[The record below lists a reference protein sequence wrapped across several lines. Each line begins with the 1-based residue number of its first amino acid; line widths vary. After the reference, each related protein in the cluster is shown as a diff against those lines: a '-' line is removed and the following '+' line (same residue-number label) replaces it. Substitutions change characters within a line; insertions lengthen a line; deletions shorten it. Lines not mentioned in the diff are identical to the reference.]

1 MIDWFSFTPQDT
13 LYFRGAEPANMGES
27 HAASMIFPPPGHT
40 IAGALRT
47 AVLVQNDIAFTDYNE
62 GVLPPDKK
70 SITEMI
76 GDSGADCPF
85 QVIGPL
91 FSLEERVWVPCPFIW
106 FSEKKDGGNQ
116 CGMMSSLRLRL
127 CAVYVFAKLGLI
139 RIGLSNECGRKD

>member
-106 FSEKKDGGNQ
+106 FSEKKDGGN
-116 CGMMSSLRLRL
+116 MESEVRTIAVSTPVAKNSLLKTATEGKL
-127 CAVYVFAKLGLI
+127 FWAVEI
-139 RIGLSNECGRKD
+139 